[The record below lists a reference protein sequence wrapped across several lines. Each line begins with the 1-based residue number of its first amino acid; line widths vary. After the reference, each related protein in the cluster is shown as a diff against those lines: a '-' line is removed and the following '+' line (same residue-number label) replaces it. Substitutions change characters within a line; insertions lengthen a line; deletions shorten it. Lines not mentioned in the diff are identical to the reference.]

1 MMITIPRSNSKRVIR
16 NFRKLTD
23 LEAPP
28 VKKGSHSI
36 MQITLNKRLI
46 TVSVHVL
53 VWAVI
58 LNIPY
63 LLFDNPPKGISNYF
77 KSWIPTIATA
87 AIFYGNYFYLIP
99 KLLFSRKTWTFVF
112 VNLLFYAVIII
123 IFEEVRIHLIP
134 PPTAPPPPPSMSQF
148 SFRFLIS
155 FVLFTSL
162 SVAIRITLQ
171 WFRSEELRNAL
182 EMENLTT
189 ELLNLKNQLNPHF
202 LFNTL
207 NNIYSLV
214 NRNKEMAQ
222 EAILQL
228 ANLMRYLLYDSNGK
242 FVLLNKEIDFANHY
256 IDLMKLRVMP
266 GVKIDYQFQRD
277 TSNIQIAP
285 LLFISLIE
293 NAFKHGVSDSQPSF
307 IKMDL
312 KLRDNNVIVFSIC
325 NSSFP
330 KNDQDRSGSGIGL
343 ENLRKRLTL
352 LYPGKHEFL
361 IREDQ
366 GVFKCTLTIHT
377 A

>member
-1 MMITIPRSNSKRVIR
+1 MMITIPSSNSKRVIR
-16 NFRKLTD
+16 NFRKLTNP
-23 LEAPP
+23 EVPS
-28 VKKGSHSI
+28 VKKGYHSL
-36 MQITLNKRLI
+36 MQITLNKRLV
-46 TVSVHVL
+46 TVSAHIL

-58 LNIPY
+58 LNLPY
-63 LLFDNPPKGISNYF
+63 LLLEDHPEGISNYL
-77 KSWIPTIATA
+77 KSWVPALAAA

-99 KLLFSRKTWTFVF
+99 KLLFSRRTGTFVIA
-112 VNLLFYAVIII
+112 NLLFYAVMVVVL
-123 IFEEVRIHLIP
+123 EEVRIYLIP
-134 PPTAPPPPPSMSQF
+134 PPSAPPPDSVYQF
-148 SFRFLIS
+148 SLRFLIS